1 MQGLGQRVAGP
12 SGWHPAQAQVF
23 GEAGL
28 GFRSNSLDKGAGRWA
43 EGVLSLERRRVGMM
57 THCFDLKPG
66 YMAGGQS
73 GSRVTPLNA
82 GCCMPG
88 KHALLLRTSQQ
99 GSLTGMNNS
108 AARSQLG

>member
-1 MQGLGQRVAGP
+1 M
-12 SGWHPAQAQVF
+12 
-23 GEAGL
+23 
-28 GFRSNSLDKGAGRWA
+28 
-43 EGVLSLERRRVGMM
+43 LSLERRQVGMM

-66 YMAGGQS
+66 YMAGGQI

-82 GCCMPG
+82 ERCMPG
-88 KHALLLRTSQQ
+88 EHALLVRKLQQ